1 MFKKQRVVS
10 LLDLLDFTQLLHDA
24 VHEERCERVRAACD
38 RVEEFLSHAGK
49 EVRDRLAIEI
59 FESIQNDL
67 YPSGSETL
75 ARFLGPETKRLWA
88 EVQAIW
94 RTSVKLDLQDRTV
107 LEGEV
112 LISHI
117 IRENQFQPAHSLP
130 GESASMRLPGE
141 KSVLQPYGTIPHLPI
156 SQRVRGT

>member
-1 MFKKQRVVS
+1 MFKKERVVS
-10 LLDLLDFTQLLHDA
+10 LLDVVDFTQLLHDA

-49 EVRDRLAIEI
+49 EVRDMLAIEI

-67 YPSGSETL
+67 YSSGSETL
-75 ARFLGPETKRLWA
+75 ARFLGPETKRLCA

-107 LEGEV
+107 LEGEA

-117 IRENQFQPAHSLP
+117 LRQNQFQPVPSLP
-130 GESASMRLPGE
+130 GASASTRLPGE

>member
-1 MFKKQRVVS
+1 MFKKQPVVS
-10 LLDLLDFTQLLHDA
+10 LLDVLDFTQLLHDA
-24 VHEERCERVRAACD
+24 VHEGRCERVRSACD

-49 EVRDRLAIEI
+49 EVRDSLAIEI

-67 YPSGSETL
+67 YPPGSETL

-117 IRENQFQPAHSLP
+117 LRQNQAQPVPSLP
-130 GESASMRLPGE
+130 GASANTRLLGE